1 MSLGDFI
8 KEKRSAKDMS
18 QRDLAAKADL
28 SNAEISRIEAGIR
41 KDPSPAVLKAL
52 AKALDVPMSE
62 MLQQAG
68 VIERGEQI
76 VQDILEKVGDMPISA
91 LSQQAT
97 SQMDNVPVITVDDL
111 SPDEIEDVKKYI
123 QFIKSKRS

>member
-8 KEKRSAKDMS
+8 KEKRAAQDMS

-28 SNAEISRIEAGIR
+28 SNAEISRIEAGLR
-41 KDPSPAVLKAL
+41 KDPSPTVLKAL
-52 AKALDVPMSE
+52 ARALNVPMSE

-68 VIERGEQI
+68 IIGRGEQI
-76 VQDILEKVGDMPISA
+76 VKDVLEKYGDLPISA
-91 LSQQAT
+91 LSPQAT
-97 SQMDNVPVITVDDL
+97 SQTDNVPVITVDDL

>member
-8 KEKRSAKDMS
+8 KEKRTAKDMS
-18 QRDLAAKADL
+18 QRDLAAKSDI
-28 SNAEISRIEAGIR
+28 SNAEISRIEAGQR
-41 KDPSPAVLKAL
+41 KDPSPTVLKAL

-68 VIERGEQI
+68 VIERGQQI
-76 VQDILEKVGDMPISA
+76 VNGILKEIGDKPISA
-91 LSQQAT
+91 LAPQAT
-97 SQMDNVPVITVDDL
+97 SQTDNVPVITVDDL

-123 QFIKSKRS
+123 LFIKSKRS

>member
-8 KEKRSAKDMS
+8 KEKRAAQDMS

-28 SNAEISRIEAGIR
+28 SNAEISRIEAGLR
-41 KDPSPAVLKAL
+41 KDPSPTVLKAL
-52 AKALDVPMSE
+52 ARALNVPMSE

-68 VIERGEQI
+68 IIGRGEQI
-76 VQDILEKVGDMPISA
+76 VKDVLEKYGDMPVSA
-91 LSQQAT
+91 LTQQAT
-97 SQMDNVPVITVDDL
+97 SQTDNIPYITVEDL
-111 SPDEIEDVKKYI
+111 SKEEIEDVKKYI